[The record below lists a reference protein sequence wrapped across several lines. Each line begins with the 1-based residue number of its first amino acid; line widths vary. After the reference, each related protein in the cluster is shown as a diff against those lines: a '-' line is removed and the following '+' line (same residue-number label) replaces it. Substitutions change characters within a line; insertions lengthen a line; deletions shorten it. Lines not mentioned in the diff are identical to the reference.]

1 MIVNFRHKGLELF
14 FTKNN
19 KKLLNAKDIKKIT
32 RLLDRLDAAEQIGDM
47 DIPGFGLHQLTG
59 DKKGYWSVTVS
70 ANWRIT
76 FRFEGTNAY
85 EINLEDYH

>member
-32 RLLDRLDAAEQIGDM
+32 RLLDRLDTAEHVGDM
-47 DIPGFGLHQLTG
+47 DLPGFGLHPLTG
-59 DKKGYWSVTVS
+59 DKKGCWSITVS
-70 ANWRIT
+70 ANWRMT